1 MKSYT
6 FVGMILATVILT
18 LSFGVVGAET
28 SNMTMSVGTNVPN
41 NNASDNM
48 TVPMN
53 MSMPMNMT
61 MPAMKMTDG
70 GVSIFM
76 QNVNLEIITMQNV
89 TYVNAIPPLNKS
101 DA

>member
-18 LSFGVVGAET
+18 LSFGVVGVET
-28 SNMTMSVGTNVPN
+28 SNMTMQVGTNASN
-41 NNASDNM
+41 NNSSDNM
-48 TVPMN
+48 TI
-53 MSMPMNMT
+53 PMNMT

-70 GVSIFM
+70 GVSIFI
-76 QNVNLEIITMQNV
+76 QNVSLEIITMQNV

-101 DA
+101 NA